1 MIIFCIA
8 VSLWGVVDTG
18 IDISSMDGD
27 TKLKLLHYLL
37 LLASSLMLGL
47 YITVG
52 YDKKG
57 PIHLS
62 GCAGMFILSII
73 VCPVLGCDISVTML
87 VLIIL
92 STVSVAAF
100 IVTMFLGDI
109 EKANIVSLA
118 MVIVVTISSLCVIF
132 MEDTSD
138 GVLNTLKPIVSIV
151 ISISLALFYRYNS
164 HTISG

>member
-18 IDISSMDGD
+18 FDISSMDDD

-37 LLASSLMLGL
+37 LLASSLMLAL

-62 GCAGMFILSII
+62 GCAGVFILSII
-73 VCPVLGCDISVTML
+73 ACPVLGCDISVTML

-92 STVSVAAF
+92 STLSVAAF
-100 IVTMFLGDI
+100 IVMMFLGDI
-109 EKANIVSLA
+109 EKASIASLA

-132 MEDTSD
+132 VEDTPD
-138 GVLNTLKPIVSIV
+138 DVLNILKPIVSIV

>member
-8 VSLWGVVDTG
+8 VSLWGVIDTG

-37 LLASSLMLGL
+37 LLASSLMLAL

-100 IVTMFLGDI
+100 IVMMFLGDI
-109 EKANIVSLA
+109 EKANIASLA

>member
-87 VLIIL
+87 VLIVL

-100 IVTMFLGDI
+100 IVMMFLGDI
-109 EKANIVSLA
+109 EKANIASLA

-164 HTISG
+164 NTISG

>member
-18 IDISSMDGD
+18 IDISFMDGD

-100 IVTMFLGDI
+100 IVMMFLGDI
-109 EKANIVSLA
+109 EKANIASLA

>member
-100 IVTMFLGDI
+100 IVMMFLGDI
-109 EKANIVSLA
+109 EKANIASLA

>member
-52 YDKKG
+52 YEKKG

-87 VLIIL
+87 VLIVL

-100 IVTMFLGDI
+100 IVMMFLGDI
-109 EKANIVSLA
+109 EKANIASLA

-164 HTISG
+164 NTISG

>member
-100 IVTMFLGDI
+100 IVMMFLGDI
-109 EKANIVSLA
+109 EKANIASLA

-164 HTISG
+164 NTISG

>member
-18 IDISSMDGD
+18 IDISSMGGD

-100 IVTMFLGDI
+100 IVMMFLGDI
-109 EKANIVSLA
+109 EKANIASLA

-164 HTISG
+164 NTISG

>member
-18 IDISSMDGD
+18 LDVSSMSND
-27 TKLKLLHYLL
+27 TRLTLIHYLL
-37 LLASSLMLGL
+37 LLASSLMLAL

-73 VCPVLGCDISVTML
+73 ICPILGCDISVTML
-87 VLIIL
+87 ILIIL
-92 STVSVAAF
+92 SAISVIVF
-100 IVTMFLGDI
+100 IAMMFFGDI
-109 EKANIVSLA
+109 EKASIASLA

-132 MEDTSD
+132 IEDTPNE
-138 GVLNTLKPIVSIV
+138 VLNTLKPIVSIV
-151 ISISLALFYRYNS
+151 ISVSLALFYRYNC